1 MKVNAQ
7 TKIFPILPEA
17 EIKLEKICIE
27 KLHQMY
33 GKAIPVKVRETV
45 EFELEAI
52 RKTQTGSVILLVRKA
67 LAEAG
72 LTAYDIGFRGSA
84 GCSLVL
90 FLCGLTCIDP
100 LNAKIQL
107 YPEFL
112 FGLDG
117 DREPAIDL
125 IIPSEYQEKIIGA
138 LRSMDCLSDV
148 LTSKA
153 YVQDEN
159 GNLQIQVLDS
169 AKFLIPRG
177 YQASDFT
184 PLLRGIEKEEIPQE
198 LINNLPGDCLAKIYL
213 CNSSAIDMLYEL
225 VRRTGKS
232 LAKIPLDDKEV
243 FEAICRVRVQ
253 NSSISS
259 DSLVTG
265 IPELR
270 SEKIRSIIHETG
282 PENFDQLV
290 KAIGLFHGTGV
301 WEGNAEVLF
310 SQNRIGVDNVIADR
324 EDVFEY
330 LLQHG
335 LDRRSAFE
343 TADYVRKGKAYNHPN
358 ENRWQ
363 GMKVAMRSHDIP
375 AWYIESCQK
384 IRYLFPRAHAIRK
397 ALEVYW
403 GVWFFMHDNESFEL
417 LRDEAVEIAK

>member
-1 MKVNAQ
+1 
-7 TKIFPILPEA
+7 
-17 EIKLEKICIE
+17 
-27 KLHQMY
+27 
-33 GKAIPVKVRETV
+33 
-45 EFELEAI
+45 
-52 RKTQTGSVILLVRKA
+52 
-67 LAEAG
+67 
-72 LTAYDIGFRGSA
+72 
-84 GCSLVL
+84 
-90 FLCGLTCIDP
+90 
-100 LNAKIQL
+100 
-107 YPEFL
+107 
-112 FGLDG
+112 
-117 DREPAIDL
+117 
-125 IIPSEYQEKIIGA
+125 
-138 LRSMDCLSDV
+138 MDCLSDV
-148 LTSKA
+148 LTPKA

-177 YQASDFT
+177 YQASEFT

-343 TADYVRKGKAYNHPN
+343 TADYIRKGKAYNHPN